1 MRNNV
6 AAALAGSIVDTI
18 RLTEAASQWRRGNG
32 GATVDHLIEETPIAL
47 VYNGISHAVML
58 ATPSQI
64 EDFAIGFSLTEGI
77 VGSIGEVRE
86 IDVVSRHEGIEV
98 QMVIATARMEALK
111 QRRRSLAGRTGCGL
125 CGIES
130 LAQLARP
137 VQPVESGGWLSPA
150 GLDAATAALH
160 AQQQLHRRTS
170 AAHAAAFVRWSG
182 ALVEVRED
190 VGRHNALDKLVGAMA
205 SAKIDSA
212 EGFALITSR
221 ASYEMVQKTAT
232 FGIRLLAAMSAPT
245 AMAVRTAD
253 AAGLTLIGFAGRPRM
268 KVYAHQQRLGV
279 GPL

>member
-1 MRNNV
+1 V
-6 AAALAGSIVDTI
+6 AAVSARSNVDTI
-18 RLTEAASQWRRGNG
+18 RLTEDASQWRGGHG

-125 CGIES
+125 CGVES

-137 VQPVESGGWLSPA
+137 VQSVESGGWLSPA

-160 AQQQLHRRTS
+160 AQQHLHRRTS

-205 SAKIDSA
+205 STKIDSA